1 MNWILLSK
9 IHILDTVPPIL
20 KCPDSYAIWA
30 QENQT
35 ELHMHFNESS
45 VRLVVQDQSPIT
57 QISYDPPEA
66 RINLDSHVTVRYCI
80 F

>member
-1 MNWILLSK
+1 M
-9 IHILDTVPPIL
+9 

-66 RINLDSHVTVRYCI
+66 RINLDSHVTVRYRVI
-80 F
+80 LNLKKILKG